1 MPQHLKVQLTI
12 TLDGIDANEVLDV
25 LAQSAIDGELDQAI
39 LNLVRAHL
47 APWQPPQAC
56 RYQMTAWGGF
66 CCETHLS

>member
-47 APWQPPQAC
+47 APWQPALDW
-56 RYQMTAWGGF
+56 RVVSAAVTEGAT
-66 CCETHLS
+66 E

>member
-1 MPQHLKVQLTI
+1 MTKSEGFLKTANRFFEGLENWRR
-12 TLDGIDANEVLDV
+12 LDGKKPVFWRFD
-25 LAQSAIDGELDQAI
+25 
-39 LNLVRAHL
+39 NLKL

>member
-47 APWQPPQAC
+47 APWKPALDW
-56 RYQMTAWGGF
+56 RVVSAAVTEGAT
-66 CCETHLS
+66 E